1 MKKLLSLMLALILL
15 LSLIPMAASALSI
28 HDFAE
33 VKPNPDKAEVAPYV
47 GITHTDK
54 EVNLSQEDYDTLL
67 EQYKAYLSSKEELEK
82 LANHDLNDHH
92 YGWQAN
98 AKYHWLGCPC
108 GCKISMEPHID
119 PKDAADDYCTCG
131 YHFSDNADL
140 VTLWVD
146 GCPPIKNFS
155 KNKTEYTLN
164 AYTYKD
170 VKSVKISTRT
180 FDSQATVELPE
191 DLTLK
196 TGTNTIAVKVTAE
209 NQKAT
214 KTYTLT
220 IVKE

>member
-1 MKKLLSLMLALILL
+1 MGNVKGGFYMKKLISLL
-15 LSLIPMAASALSI
+15 LVLVLAVAMLPMTVCAIGPTPAPFPGPDAPLVDDDVLKKPLDEMVCPYPIPEEPI
-28 HDFAE
+28 HD
-33 VKPNPDKAEVAPYV
+33 PNKHEY
-47 GITHTDK
+47 GIA
-54 EVNLSQEDYDTLL
+54 YDT
-67 EQYKAYLSSKEELEK
+67 
-82 LANHDLNDHH
+82 
-92 YGWQAN
+92 
-98 AKYHWLGCPC
+98 KYHWMECPC

-119 PKDAADDYCTCG
+119 PKDAVNDYCTCG

-146 GCPPIKNFS
+146 GCPPIKGFN